1 MLLVYA
7 RMIEVGWMQ
16 RRVVEGDV
24 GRGRAGAAGCCRVR
38 VAGVYCTAWGVGGG
52 AAARCR
58 LACCSIRR
66 LPLASVLL
74 FFLAG
79 NIKLKCK
86 YEQYRFNASMDDATA
101 LTVYSAATPA
111 RPSFR
116 IQ

>member
-16 RRVVEGDV
+16 RRVMEGDV
-24 GRGRAGAAGCCRVR
+24 GRSRAGAAGCCRVR

-52 AAARCR
+52 AAGRCR

-66 LPLASVLL
+66 LPLASILL
-74 FFLAG
+74 FFLAED
-79 NIKLKCK
+79 KKQCEYWQYK
-86 YEQYRFNASMDDATA
+86 YNVDINAATA